1 MALVIETRSVQ
12 GTVTR
17 TKLRSGATRLQV
29 KAGDVFRLIDEETG
43 KAPTKVIVKQLDND
57 LLIENLEAPADQE
70 KEPSVELIDFY
81 SACGISSP
89 CHLQLPEGGNANLAD
104 ITPSTAAIGALS
116 DGSFVLY
123 DGSAAA
129 TPVAKAEAPAGVNEG
144 GALLGEATRPVLYGL
159 GAAAVIGLAAGGGG
173 GGGGGDSAV
182 SNSPA
187 PNSGDTPPPPPTS
200 TPDGTFTILS
210 PTLGKSGRP
219 VLSGAGTPGGV
230 VNLNIDTNGDGT
242 DDVVYRTTVGTDG
255 KWSADLAS
263 ARPVSGALPA
273 AGLTANSII
282 EASQTADGRV
292 ATLPEIKPTVDG
304 TTPAAPTLN
313 PIATDNI
320 INAAEMREPI
330 ALSGTAEANSTI
342 NIQWGTRTFTT
353 TAGADGQ
360 WTHNIPA
367 GATPASSTSLPVNVT
382 STDAAGNVSA
392 PVSRALGVD
401 INIPGAPTI
410 RATGGTDNYLS
421 AAEKPNGTTVTGVS
435 EANAKVSVTIG
446 TTVQTV
452 TADAGGQ
459 WSATFSAAQLPAADG
474 RYQVAVSATDAAGN
488 VSPVGRS
495 DTLTID
501 TRPPAIEELR
511 AGPNNFVRSGQQFR
525 LSGETEG
532 AATVVIDYYAGANA
546 TTYTTQ
552 RVNVGGAEGENDVD
566 WASPVFTAPRSAQT
580 QTHRMVISSTD
591 KAGNMTVAEHIFTV
605 FGSGLLLGDDSN
617 TPPATLKQAGNP
629 LNSQDLF
636 DEAGVLN
643 LAAAGSVLQA
653 STLQASGTTADADA
667 DATTPASASSAAGGQ
682 EAAAAAGTEALAAAG
697 AGADASAAPATPAP
711 APASASAT
719 DSVLTDAASGPN
731 NGHAA
736 NAAGK
741 ADAASTTHAAD
752 AVDAAASAD
761 TADARNEAATTVSAN
776 TADAADTTGAKG
788 TTGATEAPSFAAAAD
803 STQVVNRLLSQD
815 EFSTQAMLS

>member
-17 TKLRSGATRLQV
+17 TRLRDGTTRLQV
-29 KAGDVFRLIDEETG
+29 KSGDVFRLIDEETG
-43 KAPTKVIVKQLDND
+43 KAPARVIVKQLDND
-57 LLIENLEAPADQE
+57 LLIENLDSKASGDD
-70 KEPSVELIDFY
+70 PSVALIDFY
-81 SACGISSP
+81 SACSISSP

-123 DGSAAA
+123 DGSAAG
-129 TPVAKAEAPAGVNEG
+129 TPVAKAGAPGGANEG

-159 GAAAVIGLAAGGGG
+159 GAAAVIGLAASGG

-187 PNSGDTPPPPPTS
+187 PNGGATPTPPPTS

-230 VNLNIDTNGDGT
+230 VELKIDTNGDGT
-242 DDVVYRTTVGTDG
+242 DDVTYRTTVGTDG
-255 KWSADLAS
+255 KWSVDMAGVRPAS
-263 ARPVSGALPA
+263 GTLPA
-273 AGLTANSII
+273 AGLTANSTI

-292 ATLPEIKPTVDG
+292 STLPEIKPTVDS
-304 TTPAAPTLN
+304 TTPTTPTLN

-320 INAAEMREPI
+320 INAAEIREPI
-330 ALSGTAEANSTI
+330 ALGGTAEANSTI

-360 WTHNIPA
+360 WQHNIPT
-367 GATPASSTSLPVNVT
+367 GATPPGSTNLAVNVT
-382 STDAAGNVSA
+382 STDAAGNASA
-392 PVSRALGVD
+392 AVSRTVGVD

-410 RATGGTDNYLS
+410 RNTGGTDDYLS

-435 EANAKVSVTIG
+435 ESNAKVSVTIG

-488 VSPVGRS
+488 VSPVDRS

-501 TRPPAIEELR
+501 TRAPTIDDLR
-511 AGPNNFVRSGQQFR
+511 AGANNFVRSGQQFR
-525 LSGETEG
+525 VSGETEG
-532 AATVVIDYYAGANA
+532 AATVVIDYYAGPNA
-546 TTYTTQ
+546 TTYTTH

-566 WASPVFTAPRSAQT
+566 WSSPLFTAPRTAQT
-580 QTHRMVISSTD
+580 QAHRLVISATD
-591 KAGNMTVAEHIFTV
+591 KAGNMTVAEHTFTV

-629 LNSQDLF
+629 LGSQDLF
-636 DEAGVLN
+636 DAAGVLN
-643 LAAAGSVLQA
+643 LAAAGAVLQA
-653 STLQASGTTADADA
+653 STLQASGTTTDADA
-667 DATTPASASSAAGGQ
+667 DATTAASASSAAGGR
-682 EAAAAAGTEALAAAG
+682 EAAAGTEAH
-697 AGADASAAPATPAP
+697 
-711 APASASAT
+711 
-719 DSVLTDAASGPN
+719 AAS
-731 NGHAA
+731 
-736 NAAGK
+736 K
-741 ADAASTTHAAD
+741 ADAAGTPHAAD
-752 AVDAAASAD
+752 AVDVAGTTD
-761 TADARNEAATTVSAN
+761 TASARNEATTTVSAN
-776 TADAADTTGAKG
+776 TADAADTPGTPG
-788 TTGATEAPSFAAAAD
+788 TTDTRGATDEPSFAVAAD
-803 STQVVNRLLSQD
+803 NTQVVNRLLSQD
-815 EFSTQAMLS
+815 EFPTQAMLS